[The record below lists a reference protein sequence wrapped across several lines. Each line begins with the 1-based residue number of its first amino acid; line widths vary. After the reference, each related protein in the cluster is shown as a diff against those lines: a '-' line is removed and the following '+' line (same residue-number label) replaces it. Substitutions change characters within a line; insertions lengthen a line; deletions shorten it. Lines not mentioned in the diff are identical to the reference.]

1 MRKIV
6 DCRLRIAE
14 LRDTRRYGHSPSRL
28 SRRPIQSAIRNPQ
41 SAIAAIG
48 LSLALQSPD
57 PWPILDRASAVYQT
71 IASLS
76 ADFVQVVANPMLGA
90 PDTTRGRLYQ
100 MRPSRF
106 AMRFTDPK
114 GDRIVADGRF
124 LWLYTPST
132 TPGQV
137 LRSRIPEYGS
147 TGPNLIGQ
155 FVEHPRERYTARY
168 VRVDSLAEGVAD
180 VVVLV
185 PKTGDQPYSEATIW
199 VSRDD
204 ALVRRLDIVEASG
217 QRRTVMLREIRVN
230 GGVPGRE
237 LTFSPPAGVRVVDQ

>member
-1 MRKIV
+1 MRN
-6 DCRLRIAE
+6 AE
-14 LRDTRRYGHSPSRL
+14 LRDTRRGSDDGPRAGG
-28 SRRPIQSAIRNPQ
+28 RPCHSAIRTPH
-41 SAIAAIG
+41 SAFLVLG
-48 LSLALQSPD
+48 LFLALQSPD
-57 PWPILDRASAVYQT
+57 PWPVLDRASAVYQT
-71 IASLS
+71 VSSLS
-76 ADFVQVVANPMLGA
+76 ADFTQVVANPMLGA

-100 MRPSRF
+100 LRPSRF
-106 AMRFTDPK
+106 AMRFTDPR

-155 FVEHPRERYTARY
+155 FVEHPRDRYTARY
-168 VRVDSLAEGVAD
+168 LRADSLPEGVAD

-185 PKTGDQPYSEATIW
+185 PKAGDQPYSEATIS

-204 ALVRRLDIVEASG
+204 GLVRRLDIVEASG
-217 QRRTVMLREIRVN
+217 QRRIVILRDIRVN

>member
-1 MRKIV
+1 VRTEN
-6 DCRLRIAE
+6 AE
-14 LRDTRRYGHSPSRL
+14 RGTRNAEHAHH
-28 SRRPIQSAIRNPQ
+28 RRPGCSAFRLPR
-41 SAIAAIG
+41 SAF
-48 LSLALQSPD
+48 LAVAGFASTQAPD
-57 PWPILDRASAVYQT
+57 SWPILDRASATYQT
-71 IASLS
+71 ITSLS
-76 ADFVQVVANPMLGA
+76 ADFVQVITNPMIGA
-90 PDTTRGRLYQ
+90 PDTTHGRLYQ

-137 LRSRIPEYGS
+137 IRSRIPEYGT

-155 FVEHPRERYTARY
+155 FVEQPHERYTAHY
-168 VRVDSLAEGVAD
+168 VRADSVDHNLVD
-180 VVVLV
+180 VIRLV
-185 PKTGDQPYSEATIW
+185 PKQHDQPYSAAVIW
-199 VSRDD
+199 VGTEDG
-204 ALVRRLDIVEASG
+204 LVRRLDISEASG
-217 QRRTVMLREIRVN
+217 QERTVILRDLKVN